1 MLYEI
6 AVHVHL
12 VVYWFVLVIQFSRLV
27 GQSLLTTVFVHAL
40 IYKRLVTLN
49 YLALSSC
56 NLAAS

>member
-49 YLALSSC
+49 
-56 NLAAS
+56 